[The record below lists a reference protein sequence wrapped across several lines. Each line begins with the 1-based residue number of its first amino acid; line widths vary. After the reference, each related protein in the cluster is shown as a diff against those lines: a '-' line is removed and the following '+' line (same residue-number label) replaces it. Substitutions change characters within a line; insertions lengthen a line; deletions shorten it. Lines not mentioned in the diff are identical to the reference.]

1 MQAQHKIKPDWLSK
15 SLSGAILGLT
25 LALLLS
31 GIFAWAGYGGITA
44 PSKVQFNMWII
55 SPIWLLIFSFSYL
68 FQSGKSAFLW
78 LFGCNI
84 IAFLILIW
92 LKH

>member
-1 MQAQHKIKPDWLSK
+1 MREKSKIQPDWWSK

-31 GIFAWAGYGGITA
+31 GIFAWAGYGGINA

-55 SPIWLLIFSFSYL
+55 PPIWLLILSFTYM
-68 FQSGKSAFLW
+68 FQSGKTAFFW
-78 LFGCNI
+78 LLGCNFL
-84 IAFLILIW
+84 AFLILTWIK
-92 LKH
+92 L